1 MPRREMG
8 AANGT
13 TNNHGAYATERTST
27 MPTQTRFVATL
38 GLLISVGCGGAKDA
52 PPPMEQP
59 IAPPQVA
66 AGEVITVE
74 MITDETGSHFKPKEF
89 EAHPGDIIRFTLT
102 VGVHNAHFVADSN
115 AGVPNLPPATELLQL
130 PGQTVDV
137 IVPNAP
143 GKRLFFQ
150 CDPHA
155 ALGMIGHVKVE
166 GDDDE

>member
-1 MPRREMG
+1 MITTCRFATVAGLCIVVACG
-8 AANGT
+8 AG
-13 TNNHGAYATERTST
+13 
-27 MPTQTRFVATL
+27 
-38 GLLISVGCGGAKDA
+38 KDA
-52 PPPMEQP
+52 PPPTEQP

-115 AGVPNLPPATELLQL
+115 AGVPNLPPTTELLQL

-155 ALGMIGHVKVE
+155 LLGMIGHVKVE